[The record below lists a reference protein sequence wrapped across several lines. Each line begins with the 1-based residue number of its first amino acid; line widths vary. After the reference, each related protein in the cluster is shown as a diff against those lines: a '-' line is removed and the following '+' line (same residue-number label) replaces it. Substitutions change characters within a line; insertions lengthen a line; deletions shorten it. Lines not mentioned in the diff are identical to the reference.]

1 MALLDESGAA
11 MNGMP
16 AKPGEGS
23 LLQSRRYATIVAD
36 PPWQYRPGV
45 AMSSPGPSAAER
57 HYVTTPNEEIAALPV
72 VDLAEDNAHLYMWVT
87 NPILTEQR
95 LRGGPTA
102 CEIVRGWGFEPKTL
116 LTWIKS
122 ENGAGMGWFFR
133 GDTEHVL
140 FAVRGVLPINSD
152 KRVSNVFRGS
162 RGIHSQKPDSF
173 LDLVEQVSPGP
184 YLELFAR
191 RQRLGWDTWGNEALQ
206 HVEIAS

>member
-1 MALLDESGAA
+1 M
-11 MNGMP
+11 
-16 AKPGEGS
+16 
-23 LLQSRRYATIVAD
+23 RYATIVAD
-36 PPWQYRPGV
+36 PPWQYRPGI
-45 AMSSPGPSAAER
+45 AQFGAGPSTAER
-57 HYVTTPNEEIAALPV
+57 HYKTTPNAEIAEIPV
-72 VDLAEDNAHLYMWVT
+72 TDWAEENAHLYMWVT

-102 CEIVRGWGFEPKTL
+102 CAIARRWGFEPKTL

-152 KRVSNVFRGS
+152 KRISNVFRGS
-162 RGIHSQKPDSF
+162 RGEHSQKPDSF
-173 LDLVEQVSPGP
+173 LDLVESVSPGP

-191 RQRLGWDTWGNEALQ
+191 RQRLGWDTWGNEALP
-206 HVEIAS
+206 HVVMA